1 LRRWESET
9 PDRRSVWGPHWFIL
23 RNNLT
28 IRFLYRIASYFTK
41 DNVVLMQVIAPED
54 YMKMIDRYQKDRFRG
69 ESDQRANNMEVTL
82 VV

>member
-1 LRRWESET
+1 
-9 PDRRSVWGPHWFIL
+9 VGGGPHWFIL

-28 IRFLYRIASYFTK
+28 IRFLYRIALYFTVE
-41 DNVVLMQVIAPED
+41 NVVLMQVTLPKD
-54 YMKMIDRYQKDRFRG
+54 YTKMIDRYQKDRFRG